1 MRGSTVV
8 AIFIVDVEESPLC
21 FTDNSIVLIAVLT
34 SPSSGTVTTLPF
46 LLQDTTIIKIIF

>member
-21 FTDNSIVLIAVLT
+21 FTYNSIVAVLT

-46 LLQDTTIIKIIF
+46 LLQDTTIIQIIF